1 MMKYFNKKGQLLRLL
16 GLTLVS
22 GSLLVACGN
31 SNSVKDVASY
41 KNGTVKVSD
50 VYKTLKAN
58 QQNQNIVKNFTILE
72 VYGNVYGKDIKD
84 EDITKAFNNYKAK
97 YQTEDAFKKALSQN
111 GYTEDT
117 LKDYL
122 KKQLAYEY
130 GVKKQ
135 LTVSDSE
142 LKKEWE
148 NYQPDRKLKLMV
160 FVDENVAK
168 EAKSALDNG
177 EDFDKIAKEKSS
189 SQVVDYTTTYN
200 DEKLPDNVRTEIYKL
215 KKDQIS
221 NILTYSDEQSGQK
234 LHYIVKAIDTP
245 EKPKDLTDKLKKQ
258 LTETIKNKKFA
269 DGTETNKIIQK
280 ELANQNFKLLDDDYK
295 QTFESVINGQTSPS
309 ASQSQSK

>member
-1 MMKYFNKKGQLLRLL
+1 MKYFNKKGQLLRLL
-16 GLTLVS
+16 GLTLVT
-22 GSLLVACGN
+22 GSLLVACDN

-168 EAKSALDNG
+168 EAKSTLDNG
-177 EDFDKIAKEKSS
+177 EDFDKVAKEKSS
-189 SQVVDYTTTYN
+189 SPVVDYTTTYN

-234 LHYIVKAIDTP
+234 LHYIVKAVDTP

-280 ELANQNFKLLDDDYK
+280 ELAKQNFKLLDDDYK

>member
-1 MMKYFNKKGQLLRLL
+1 MKYFNKKGQLLRLL

-50 VYKTLKAN
+50 VYKTLKSN

-72 VYGNVYGKDIKD
+72 VYDNVYGKDIKD

-135 LTVSDSE
+135 LTASDNE

-215 KKDQIS
+215 KKNQIS

-234 LHYIVKAIDTP
+234 LHYIVKAVDTP

-280 ELANQNFKLLDDDYK
+280 ELAKQNFKLLDDDYK

-309 ASQSQSK
+309 SSQSQSK

>member
-1 MMKYFNKKGQLLRLL
+1 MKYFNKKGQLLRLL
-16 GLTLVS
+16 GLALVS

-31 SNSVKDVASY
+31 ANNVKDVASY

-84 EDITKAFNNYKAK
+84 EDVTKAVNNYKSK
-97 YQTEDAFKKALSQN
+97 YQSEDAFKKALTQN

-130 GVKKQ
+130 GVKKH

-148 NYQPDRKLKLMV
+148 SYQPDRKLKLMV
-160 FVDENVAK
+160 FVDENKAK

-177 EDFDKIAKEKSS
+177 ENFDTIAKEKSS

-215 KKDQIS
+215 KKDQVS
-221 NILTYSDEQSGQK
+221 SILTYSDEQNGQK
-234 LHYIVKAIDTP
+234 LHYIAKAIETP

-269 DGTETNKIIQK
+269 DGTETNKIVQK

-295 QTFESVINGQTSPS
+295 EIFESVINGQTSLS

>member
-1 MMKYFNKKGQLLRLL
+1 MKYFNKKGQLLRLL
-16 GLTLVS
+16 ELTLVS

-72 VYGNVYGKDIKD
+72 VYGKVYGKDIKD

-135 LTVSDSE
+135 LTASDNE

-234 LHYIVKAIDTP
+234 LHYIVKAIETP
-245 EKPKDLTDKLKKQ
+245 EKPKDLTGKLKKQ

-280 ELANQNFKLLDDDYK
+280 ELAKQNFKLLDDDYK

-309 ASQSQSK
+309 SSQSQSK

>member
-1 MMKYFNKKGQLLRLL
+1 MKYFNKKGQLLRLL
-16 GLTLVS
+16 GLALVS

-31 SNSVKDVASY
+31 ANNVKDVASY
-41 KNGTVKVSD
+41 KNGTVKVSG

-72 VYGNVYGKDIKD
+72 VYSNVYGKDIKD
-84 EDITKAFNNYKAK
+84 KDVTKAFNNYKAK

-135 LTVSDSE
+135 LTASDNE

-234 LHYIVKAIDTP
+234 LHYIVKAVDTP

-280 ELANQNFKLLDDDYK
+280 ELAKQNFKLLDDDYK

-309 ASQSQSK
+309 SSQSQSK